1 MKNKTA
7 RIKKWLQC
15 KGNILKIVSNPKRGT
30 IKIYDEKGKILM
42 KKTNLTKEQ
51 ILTVEES
58 FLGFIDKKLNDM
70 SIKQK
75 QDENFD
81 PMVA

>member
-1 MKNKTA
+1 MEGAIKLKNKTA
-7 RIKKWLQC
+7 RIKKWLQS

-58 FLGFIDKKLNDM
+58 FLGFTTAVFGIRPH
-70 SIKQK
+70 Q
-75 QDENFD
+75 
-81 PMVA
+81 